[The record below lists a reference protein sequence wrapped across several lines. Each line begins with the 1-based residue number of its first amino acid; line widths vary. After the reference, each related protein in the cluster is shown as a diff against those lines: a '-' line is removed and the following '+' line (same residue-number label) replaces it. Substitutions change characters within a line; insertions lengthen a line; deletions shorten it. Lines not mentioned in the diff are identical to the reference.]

1 MAEIRLHGRGGQ
13 GTVMAAEM
21 LANAFVLEGKYAS
34 VFPSFGIERRGSAVM
49 AFVRYG
55 DDPIREKTRVYHP
68 EILLVLDPSLL
79 EKKEIYTGFV
89 KGGMIVTAGK
99 KPEQI
104 LDMGV
109 EPSTIALVD
118 GMGIALQETGT
129 NITNV
134 IMLGAFAKATGL
146 VSLEHVRTAVEG
158 AFSGKI
164 LAKNMV
170 GLQRGFDE
178 TELFTYDVE
187 RAVEKETFVF
197 EEKKTSCNEPA
208 PLTFESSWSDCTD
221 TVKTINTGEWRF
233 KRPVLNRDACK
244 QCGICAM
251 YCVIGC
257 ISEQPDGYFVP
268 NYAYC
273 KGCGVCANECPAHA
287 INMLFEEALQ

>member
-21 LANAFVLEGKYAS
+21 LANAFVLEGNYAS

-55 DDPIREKTRVYHP
+55 DSPIREKTRVYHP

-79 EKKEIYTGFV
+79 EKKDIYNGFV
-89 KGGMIVTAGK
+89 TGGIIVTAGK
-99 KPEQI
+99 DPDQV
-104 LDMGV
+104 LHMGV
-109 EPSTIALVD
+109 EPSVIAMVD
-118 GMGIALQETGT
+118 GMGIALEETGT

-146 VSLEHVRTAVEG
+146 VSLEHVKTAVEG
-158 AFSGKI
+158 AFSGKL
-164 LAKNMV
+164 LAKNLK

-178 TELFTYDVE
+178 TVLHTYNVA
-187 RAVEKETFVF
+187 RAAEKETFIF
-197 EEKKTSCNEPA
+197 EEKKTSCTEPA
-208 PLTFESSWSDCTD
+208 AMVFESSWSDCTE
-221 TVKTINTGEWRF
+221 KLQTIKTGEWRF
-233 KRPVLNRDACK
+233 KRPVFEKDSCK

-251 YCVIGC
+251 YCPVGC
-257 ISEQPDGYFVP
+257 ITQQSSEYYIPDFT
-268 NYAYC
+268 YC

-287 INMLFEEALQ
+287 IVMHFEEELQ

>member
-1 MAEIRLHGRGGQ
+1 MSEIRLHGRGGQ

-21 LANAFVLEGKYAS
+21 LANAFVLEGNYAS

-55 DDPIREKTRVYHP
+55 DNPIREKTRVYHP

-79 EKKEIYTGFV
+79 EKPEIYKGFT
-89 KGGMIVTAGK
+89 KGGIIVSAGK
-99 KPEQI
+99 HPETI
-104 LDMGV
+104 LNMGV
-109 EPSTIALVD
+109 EPSVIAMVD
-118 GMGIALQETGT
+118 GMGIALEETGT

-146 VSLEHVRTAVEG
+146 VSLDHVRTAVEG
-158 AFSGKI
+158 TFSGKL

-178 TELFTYDVE
+178 TVLHQYDVE
-187 RAVEKETFVF
+187 RAAEKETYAF
-197 EEKKTSCNEPA
+197 EEKITSCKEPE
-208 PLTFESSWSDCTD
+208 PMVFESSWSDCTD
-221 TVKTINTGEWRF
+221 KVKIINTGEWRF
-233 KRPVLNRDACK
+233 KRPILDKDGCK

-251 YCVIGC
+251 YCPIGC
-257 ISEQPDGYFVP
+257 ISERPSGYFVP
-268 NYAYC
+268 DFTYC

-287 INMLFEEALQ
+287 IVMHFEEELQ